1 MDEQRE
7 KPGASAEGFGSA
19 MGWWSIDTHQALE
32 NRIQRFQELANGL
45 CRAYSEACDG
55 QVEVLN
61 AANECVTRSFQGF
74 LNSRRPDQ
82 FFAVESEVLSDLVKV
97 TSLQIKAWS
106 EFGQKIQGCYVG
118 AARDTT
124 SDIEHE
130 AREASAEVE
139 QPAEHNVPATKQRT
153 KRAAK
158 EADDQ
163 SSAKEKELRE
173 ELLASTRPPQVPPF
187 EPK

>member
-19 MGWWSIDTHQALE
+19 RGWWGIDAHQRLE
-32 NRIQRFQELANGL
+32 NRLQRFQELANGL

-55 QVEVLN
+55 QVEVLT

-82 FFAVESEVLSDLVKV
+82 LLAVESEVLSDLMKV

-106 EFGQKIQGCYVG
+106 DLGQKIQGCYVG

-130 AREASAEVE
+130 AREAGAEVE
-139 QPAEHNVPATKQRT
+139 HPAEQTVPATKQRT
-153 KRAAK
+153 RRLAK
-158 EADDQ
+158 DADNQ
-163 SSAKEKELRE
+163 SSAKENELRE